1 MGFFKVLSLIIG
13 VLSLFLNLAKC
24 TDNVLNGGSNNNSE
38 IGTDESNVTS
48 RFLNFGRKA
57 NGNGRYWYENLDD
70 TDRIL
75 KSKTDILSRL
85 LKMHIDRL
93 RNETNQVELVFLVD
107 ASGSVGAENFRSEL
121 NFVTKLL
128 SDFTVDETTTRV
140 AVVTFGGRGNVY
152 RNIDQISRHGPND
165 HKCYL
170 LNKQFNNITYSGGGT
185 YTRGALLE
193 ALTILE
199 KGREAAN
206 KVVFLITDGFSN
218 GGDPRPAADLLKN
231 TGATVFTFGIRTGNV
246 EELHDIASPPGYTHS
261 YLLDSFT
268 EFEALARRALHRD
281 LKTGQYVPVTLSTD
295 CNSLCSAANRT
306 CCDDLATCTCGTAT
320 GRYACICPSGYFGS
334 GLKGF
339 CQPCP
344 NGTYA
349 SGNASGDSTAVC
361 VPCPDAN
368 HVTIK
373 VPATSILDCVC
384 ASGFTT
390 DDYKCEAITCPKLR
404 VPENGYLVK
413 ASACS
418 NVVHAACGVRCRIGF
433 HLTGDSI
440 RLCGKDGSW
449 SGNEPQCLL
458 KTCSTLRA
466 PTHGH
471 MKCEHDE
478 NYQHQF
484 EENSTVYP
492 IDTRCQFKCDV
503 GYQLR
508 GSKVRNC
515 LPLSRWDGLKVTCKA
530 VKCEPLPRIANGNI
544 IPEICTSPAKVSF
557 ATNCTIICDKGFVL
571 EGPSSR
577 SCSGRTGI
585 WSQRHNVNQCVDKMP
600 PLIKCPSDIVAE
612 TVKGRNYAYV
622 NWTIPKVTDNADA
635 SPILWTK
642 PYIVLPWKVKI
653 GTRIVMYIAQ
663 DANGNKARCKFK
675 VKVLDRE
682 PPTIENCVDPSI
694 FYTDFVNGLDNV
706 TWDEPVF
713 YDNSRT
719 LVRVNQSH
727 QPGENTFPIGQT
739 RVFYNATD
747 KYGNRASCILNITV
761 EDICKNLTAPTNGRL
776 NCSSK
781 DDHKMQCVITCENG
795 YDFALEPINFNVVDD
810 ELLLKCNS
818 SDHIWETNYLPE
830 CSEAR
835 ILKTIS
841 QEGNVILQ
849 GNGST
854 MCDNKI
860 GLHELS
866 DNIIDDIKSKVLDIC
881 DNDIECD
888 LISFNPECEDDLST
902 LKSFEDN
909 LIRKRRFNH
918 ESRIISK
925 NNKLLERLKRAIK
938 LSSNTNKD
946 KTRPK
951 QKKERIEIKFKF
963 IGRIIEENFE
973 NPKRGVQK
981 LREKI
986 DVMRHMGKLDL
997 FNNRTNQ
1004 EIAKL
1009 ALNLHLVFKEP
1020 QDLCDSGSV
1029 LKKHNCVKCP
1039 AGTFYNAT
1047 IRICQPCP
1055 FGQYQNATASLKCI
1069 SCPEYTFT
1077 KRMHVKSLKDCIP
1090 MCRPG
1095 YFSRHKRYHGSRLA
1109 TEPCFACDIG
1119 FYQPSYGQ
1127 TQCSPCPFNMTT
1139 EKRGSANIDDCL
1151 PIHDK
1156 EIQDCRT
1163 DPCLNGGQCVVQ
1175 DEDSF
1180 ACECQEYYVGSKCEE
1195 FKDPCNSSPC
1205 LNEGV
1210 CKIQRHP
1217 NNSAIYECTCKS
1229 SYTGVNCEIYIDE
1242 CFTNPCQNGGK
1253 CASTE
1258 SDFACE
1264 CKDGFEGQ
1272 FCEILL
1278 DHCELM
1284 PCEEGSICRTVNG
1297 TWRCFCKPGFL
1308 GRHCNLLP
1316 CDWLPCHVNAICVNV
1331 EEENATRE
1339 SYRCECPDGYTGED
1353 CAIRIDYCE
1362 SSPCLNNGNCIN
1374 QMHNYTCDCPMLF
1387 TGSNCET
1394 ELLSNYVMHFTK
1406 SSTTDYVI
1414 VKGPAKD
1421 FSELSVCLWLQSI
1434 DTFNYG
1440 TVLSYATTFHDNAF
1454 TLTDYNGFV
1463 LYINGQRVVTDV
1475 KVNDGYWHF
1484 LCVTWENGYGTWRVF
1499 VDGILK
1505 DSGTRLAQGVVVQA
1519 NGFLVIGQEQDR
1531 LGGGFSE
1538 SEAFL
1543 GKLGLLDIWNVVL
1556 DEKNITAL
1564 WDSCEKYHGNV
1575 VAWAQMQQY
1584 IHGDVVILAS
1594 PFCRGCP
1601 LPTVPFKGNINVS
1614 EDLSEVTYYCDSGY
1628 VIRFVGEE
1636 HRSLSRKCLKHGQWE
1651 GHDTPICTKIRC
1663 GFPGYFPRG
1672 YIYGRSYSFGDEI
1685 YYFCADDYELRGN
1698 PHRICNSDGKWTGLP
1713 PICIGMT
1720 CKNLLAPENGDI
1732 EYILEENERDDITIL
1747 QAGQQLEF
1755 KCNPGYL
1762 LKGERYLTCLE
1773 TGIWDYER
1781 PSCILYGCP
1790 PPKKIKHGY
1799 IAFANSDKSNRTSVY
1814 SPEENTI
1821 DDLSKKTYHYDDVVG
1836 FFCHHGYKFHGSYS
1850 LLTEFKLQCAA
1861 NGSWIGFVPDCV
1873 PRVCPWPDRMKNAR
1887 IFLRKQDNITVEIPV
1902 ERDTM
1907 SESIDRITRDNE
1919 EEISPEMF
1927 VSGAE
1932 IVIVCD
1938 SGYELIG
1945 DRIRMCTNETW
1956 SSTFASCVPHNCS
1969 IEDHPL
1975 FKIFKKLE
1983 NENDVMSRRIS
1994 FEFDE
1999 KWHGTDNVTGTY
2011 KQFEIFVE
2019 GKAYGQR
2026 IILAC
2031 QNDTR
2036 MNLNKLVTNEIVSNI
2051 TWTCNEIGIWIVL
2064 GLSLKESELERLLND
2079 STYVCDRSCAPPEI
2093 PKYGYIDNINNTDD
2107 MNNRKAIDNVV
2118 IFKCRHGYV
2127 LEGDE
2132 RSVCLPNVTW
2142 SALPSCKPVACGEPP
2157 IFANTILK
2165 PDISEGTQNFIFGNM
2180 ISYQCVP
2187 GYRIFG
2193 QTTLRCLGS
2202 GKWSRMNGRCSKISC
2217 GKPQIQHGIMLH
2229 GRSYLFQDQLT
2240 YVCPNGKK
2248 QGVITCQ
2255 ADGRWNESPKCNE
2268 NKGT

>member
-1 MGFFKVLSLIIG
+1 MGFFKILTLIIG
-13 VLSLFLNLAKC
+13 VLSLLLNLAKC
-24 TDNVLNGGSNNNSE
+24 ADDVLNGGQSNNE
-38 IGTDESNVTS
+38 IGTDNVTS
-48 RFLNFGRKA
+48 TFLNFGRKA
-57 NGNGRYWYENLDD
+57 NGDRRYWYENLNDA
-70 TDRIL
+70 DRML
-75 KSKTDILSRL
+75 KSKTDILSHL

-107 ASGSVGAENFRSEL
+107 ASDSIGSKNFRSEL

-170 LNKQFNNITYSGGGT
+170 LNKQFGNITYSGGGT

-199 KGREAAN
+199 KSREKAN

-261 YLLDSFT
+261 YLLDSFA

-281 LKTGQYVPVTLSTD
+281 LKTGQYVPVTVSTD
-295 CNSLCSAANRT
+295 CNSLCSDANRT
-306 CCDDLATCTCGTAT
+306 CCDDMAICTCGTAT
-320 GRYACICPSGYFGS
+320 GRYACICPSGYYGS

-349 SGNASGDSTAVC
+349 SGNASGDFIAVC
-361 VPCPDAN
+361 IPCPDAN

-373 VPATSILDCVC
+373 IPATSIFDCVC
-384 ASGFTT
+384 AFGFTT
-390 DDYKCEAITCPKLR
+390 NDYKCEAITCPKLR

-418 NVVHAACGVRCRIGF
+418 NVVHAACGIRCRIGF

-458 KTCSTLRA
+458 KTCPALRA
-466 PTHGH
+466 PAHGH

-478 NYQHQF
+478 DYQQQF
-484 EENSTVYP
+484 EEDSTVYP

-544 IPEICTSPAKVSF
+544 IPEICTGPAKVSF
-557 ATNCTIICDKGFVL
+557 AINCTIICDGGFTL

-577 SCSGRTGI
+577 SCSGRIGI
-585 WSQRHNVNQCVDKMP
+585 WSHRHNVNRCIDKIP
-600 PLIKCPSDIVAE
+600 PLIKCPADIVVE

-622 NWTIPKVTDNADA
+622 NWTVPEVIDNANE

-642 PYIVLPWKVKI
+642 PHIVLPWKVKI
-653 GTRIVMYIAQ
+653 GTRIVVYIAQ

-682 PPTIENCVDPSI
+682 PPTIENCIDPPT
-694 FYTDFVNGLDNV
+694 FYTDLDNGLNNV

-719 LVRVNQSH
+719 SVRVNQSH
-727 QPGENTFPIGQT
+727 QSGENTFPIGRT

-747 KYGNRASCILNITV
+747 KYGNRASCILNIIV
-761 EDICKNLTAPTNGRL
+761 EDICKNLTEPTNGRL
-776 NCSSK
+776 NCSST
-781 DDHKMQCVITCENG
+781 DDRKMQCTLTCEKG
-795 YDFALEPINFNVVDD
+795 YDFALEPTNFNVVDD

-818 SDHIWETNYLPE
+818 SDHIWEDNYLPE
-830 CSEAR
+830 CSEAQ

-841 QEGNVILQ
+841 QEGNVLLQ
-849 GNGST
+849 SNGST
-854 MCDNKI
+854 ICDNETVF
-860 GLHELS
+860 HELS
-866 DNIIDDIKSKVLDIC
+866 DNIIDDLKSKVLDIC
-881 DNDIECD
+881 DNDLECS
-888 LISFNPECEDDLST
+888 LVNFNPECEEDLLTS
-902 LKSFEDN
+902 KSFEDN
-909 LIRKRRFNH
+909 LIRRRRFNH
-918 ESRIISK
+918 GSIIIFKK
-925 NNKLLERLKRAIK
+925 NKILERLKRVAR
-938 LSSNTNKD
+938 LNSNTNKN
-946 KTRPK
+946 KTRPR

-973 NPKRGVQK
+973 NPKQGVQK

-986 DVMRHMGKLDL
+986 DTLKNLGKLDL
-997 FNNRTNQ
+997 LNNRTNQ

-1029 LKKHNCVKCP
+1029 LKKYSCVKCP
-1039 AGTFYNAT
+1039 AGTFYNAS
-1047 IRICQPCP
+1047 IKICQPCP

-1069 SCPEYTFT
+1069 PCPEHTFT

-1095 YFSRHKRYHGSRLA
+1095 YYSQHKRYHGSRLA
-1109 TEPCFACDIG
+1109 TQPCFACDIG

-1127 TQCSPCPFNMTT
+1127 TQCSPCPFNTTT
-1139 EKRGSANIDDCL
+1139 EKRGSANIHDCL

-1156 EIQDCRT
+1156 IDDCRT
-1163 DPCLNGGQCVVQ
+1163 DPCLNGGRCVVQ
-1175 DEDSF
+1175 DEGDF

-1205 LNEGV
+1205 LNEGM
-1210 CKIQRHP
+1210 CKVQRYP
-1217 NNSAIYECTCKS
+1217 DNSVTYECTCKS

-1242 CFTNPCQNGGK
+1242 CSTNPCQNGGK
-1253 CASTE
+1253 CTSTE
-1258 SDFACE
+1258 SDFTCE

-1272 FCEILL
+1272 FCEIRM

-1284 PCEEGSICRTVNG
+1284 PCEEESVCRTING

-1316 CDWLPCHVNAICVNV
+1316 CDWLPCHANAICVNV
-1331 EEENATRE
+1331 KEENATRE

-1353 CAIRIDYCE
+1353 CATRINYCE
-1362 SSPCLNNGNCIN
+1362 RSPCLNNGNCIN
-1374 QMHNYTCDCPMLF
+1374 QMRNYTCSCPMLF
-1387 TGSNCET
+1387 TGRNCET
-1394 ELLSNYVMHFTK
+1394 GKLKLEYRKKLSSDYVMHFTK

-1414 VKGPAKD
+1414 VKELAKD
-1421 FSELSVCLWLQSI
+1421 LSQLSVCLWLQSM

-1440 TVLSYATTFHDNAF
+1440 TVLSYATMFHDNAF

-1463 LYINGQRVVTDV
+1463 LYINGERVVTDI

-1484 LCVTWENGYGTWRVF
+1484 LCVTWENGYGSWRVF
-1499 VDGILK
+1499 VDGVLK
-1505 DSGTRLAQGVVVQA
+1505 DSGTRLSQGVVIQA
-1519 NGFLVIGQEQDR
+1519 NGSLVIGQEQDY

-1543 GKLGLLDIWNVVL
+1543 GKLGLLDIWDIVL
-1556 DEKNITAL
+1556 DEKNITAR
-1564 WDSCEKYHGNV
+1564 WNNCEKYHGNV

-1584 IHGDVVILAS
+1584 IHGDIVILAS
-1594 PFCRGCP
+1594 PFCHGCP
-1601 LPTVPFKGNINVS
+1601 LPVVPFKSNINVS
-1614 EDLSEVTYYCDSGY
+1614 EDLSEVTYYCDNGY
-1628 VIRFVGEE
+1628 VIRFAGEE
-1636 HRSLSRKCLKHGQWE
+1636 HRSLARKCLKHGQWE
-1651 GHDTPICTKIRC
+1651 GHDTPICTR
-1663 GFPGYFPRG
+1663 
-1672 YIYGRSYSFGDEI
+1672 
-1685 YYFCADDYELRGN
+1685 
-1698 PHRICNSDGKWTGLP
+1698 
-1713 PICIGMT
+1713 MT
-1720 CKNLLAPENGDI
+1720 CKNLLAPEHGDI

-1755 KCNPGYL
+1755 KCSPGYRL
-1762 LKGERYLTCLE
+1762 HGEKYLTCLE

-1799 IAFANSDKSNRTSVY
+1799 VAFANSNKSNQTFVY
-1814 SPEENTI
+1814 GPEENTI
-1821 DDLSKKTYHYDDVVG
+1821 DDLSKRTYHYDDIVG
-1836 FFCHHGYKFHGSYS
+1836 FLCHHGYKFHGNHS
-1850 LLTEFKLQCAA
+1850 LLTEFKLQCLA

-1873 PRVCPWPDRMKNAR
+1873 PRVCPWPDRMKNGR
-1887 IFLRKQDNITVEIPV
+1887 IFLRKQDNSTIEIP
-1902 ERDTM
+1902 EEGDAM
-1907 SESIDRITRDNE
+1907 SESVDGIATDE
-1919 EEISPEMF
+1919 KEISPEMF

-1938 SGYELIG
+1938 PRYELIG
-1945 DRIRMCTNETW
+1945 DNVRTCTNETW
-1956 SSTFASCVPHNCS
+1956 SSTFASCAPRNCS
-1969 IEDHPL
+1969 VEDHPL
-1975 FKIFKKLE
+1975 FKIIKKLE
-1983 NENDVMSRRIS
+1983 NENDVIS
-1994 FEFDE
+1994 LEFDNE
-1999 KWHGTDNVTGTY
+1999 KWHSMENVTSTY
-2011 KQFEIFVE
+2011 KQFEIVAE
-2019 GKAYGQR
+2019 GKAYGQH
-2026 IILAC
+2026 IILTC
-2031 QNDTR
+2031 RNGTQ
-2036 MNLNKLVTNEIVSNI
+2036 MNLDKLIINETISNI
-2051 TWTCNEIGIWIVL
+2051 TWMCNEIGKWIVSN
-2064 GLSLKESELERLLND
+2064 LSLNESVLEQLLND
-2079 STYVCDRSCAPPEI
+2079 STYVCDSSCAPPEI

-2107 MNNRKAIDNVV
+2107 INNRKAINNVV

-2157 IFANTILK
+2157 IFANAILK
-2165 PDISEGTQNFIFGNM
+2165 RDVDEKTQNFIFGNM
-2180 ISYQCVP
+2180 ISYQCIP
-2187 GYRIFG
+2187 GYRVFG
-2193 QTTLRCLGS
+2193 QMTLRCLGS

-2217 GKPQIQHGIMLH
+2217 GKPQIQPGIMLH

-2240 YVCPNGKK
+2240 YVCSDGKK
-2248 QGVITCQ
+2248 RGVITCQ
-2255 ADGRWNESPKCNE
+2255 ADGKWNESLKCNG
-2268 NKGT
+2268 NKNT